1 MDMITQLRAVRN
13 RYDEIN
19 NQLQDPTVI
28 NNNELYRSLMK
39 DYKNLTPIVEAY
51 DAYDAAKDAFDEA
64 KEMLDEG
71 GLDAELKE
79 LAQAEYEENKEK
91 MAFLEE
97 RLKILLLPKDEN
109 DDRSVIVEI
118 RGGAGG
124 EEAALFAHSLFR
136 MYTMYA
142 ETRGWK
148 YEVLNANET
157 ELGGMKEVSFSIEG
171 EGAYSRLKFESGVH
185 RVQRVPETETQGRVH
200 TSTVTVA
207 VMPEAEEVEIDIN
220 PADLKIDT
228 FRSSGAGG
236 QHINKTS
243 SAIRVT
249 HLPTGMVVECQDERS
264 QYKNKDKA
272 LKVLRSRLLA
282 QKQAEHDSKIAAERR
297 SQVGTGDR
305 SERIRT
311 YNYPQGRLTDHRIG
325 LTLYKLD
332 TILNGVLD
340 EVVDALVTA
349 DQAEKLKAST
359 EE

>member
-51 DAYDAAKDAFDEA
+51 DAYDAAKGAFDEA

-71 GLDAELKE
+71 GLDAEFKE

-124 EEAALFAHSLFR
+124 
-136 MYTMYA
+136 